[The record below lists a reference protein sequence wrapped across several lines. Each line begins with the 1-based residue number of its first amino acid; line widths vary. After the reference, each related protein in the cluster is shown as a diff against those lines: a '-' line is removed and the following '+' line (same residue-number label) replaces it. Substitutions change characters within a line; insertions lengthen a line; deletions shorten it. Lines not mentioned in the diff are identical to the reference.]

1 MQLCVLHS
9 SAFSLSIILWM
20 MGLHDCWLSDW
31 VPMVM
36 MGKGVVDVVKWGV
49 GCEGERGMVFG
60 FGVRGLSGDQCGM
73 GHGDRVGADLIYIV
87 SVMSL
92 SLHRLTPLPTLK
104 NWMCLD
110 ICTIF
115 LFPSV

>member
-1 MQLCVLHS
+1 
-9 SAFSLSIILWM
+9 
-20 MGLHDCWLSDW
+20 
-31 VPMVM
+31 MVVM
-36 MGKGVVDVVKWGV
+36 WKGVVDVVKWGV
-49 GCEGERGMVFG
+49 GCEGERGMVFS
-60 FGVRGLSGDQCGM
+60 FGVWGPSGDRCGM
-73 GHGDRVGADLIYIV
+73 GCRDQAGANSIYIV

-92 SLHRLTPLPTLK
+92 SLRRLTPLPTLK